1 MTTGKKESPNF
12 IKYEESLCLFEILPQ
27 YVYAFVV
34 DLKNNQD
41 GNRQKL
47 SWCLQH
53 TATLCV
59 RYMQI
64 TSYEWIFCSYLN
76 FKRTKME
83 TLWRTAAAE
92 TQIFQSPVFQNRI
105 LMIEAAPSVEE
116 THNFVQQSR
125 RNSTLFALNTRWPF
139 YQSKSHQKRS

>member
-1 MTTGKKESPNF
+1 MTNGKKENPNF

-64 TSYEWIFCSYLN
+64 ASYKGIFV
-76 FKRTKME
+76 
-83 TLWRTAAAE
+83 A
-92 TQIFQSPVFQNRI
+92 I
-105 LMIEAAPSVEE
+105 
-116 THNFVQQSR
+116 
-125 RNSTLFALNTRWPF
+125 
-139 YQSKSHQKRS
+139 